1 MIYQFLDYELDD
13 ARHELRQD
21 GQSLPLQPRVL
32 ALLFHLV
39 SHRDRAVS
47 KRELLDEVWDGA
59 IVVEAALTRAA
70 SVLRSTLGD
79 TDRSRRIIVTVPGVG
94 YRFAAD
100 VVERSGAEPEA
111 APAPVS
117 PAFARAQARRD
128 LIERPAVAVLP
139 FAHGGRDEDRY
150 FADGVTDELTTALS
164 YWKRF
169 PVIGRRTAATM
180 AHSEL
185 GLSEIAA
192 RLEARYVLE
201 GSIRRAGDRV
211 RITASLSDAS
221 QGQELWAARYERPI
235 GDLFQIQDEIC
246 IQIVRGIEPEL
257 TRAEIERALRK
268 PPEHLDAWDLG
279 LRAASMMHEGSREAV
294 AEAGRVL
301 ERALA
306 IDPRSPHVH
315 SMIALHRFEE
325 ALFGWAEDP
334 VRVLSRAQQAARD
347 ACRYDPRDWFAQALL
362 GITTLWVDGD
372 HARAIDLVEGAI
384 ELNPSGARSYQF
396 LGCVLEFAGRL
407 AEATEVLQTA
417 LRLDPQ
423 LQSRALVLADLG
435 LCHMLLGEYEHARQL
450 FGEAL
455 DFDPQNTRAMQRL
468 LATAGHLGDADLAHE
483 IHARLLAVQPN
494 ISVGYLDTT
503 YPFVRRDD
511 REHFMEGLQKA
522 GARLD

>member
-1 MIYQFLDYELDD
+1 MIYRFLDYELDA
-13 ARHELRQD
+13 ARHELRHE

-39 SHRDRAVS
+39 QHRDRAVS
-47 KRELLDEVWDGA
+47 KSELLDEVWSGA

-79 TDRSRRIIVTVPGVG
+79 TDRTRRIIVTVPGVG

-100 VVERSGAEPEA
+100 VAEVSEVESEVT
-111 APAPVS
+111 PAPLS
-117 PAFARAQARRD
+117 TSFTRAQARRD

-139 FAHGGRDEDRY
+139 FAHGERDEDRY

-180 AHSEL
+180 AKSSL
-185 GLSEIAA
+185 GLTEIASQ
-192 RLEARYVLE
+192 LEARYVLE

-211 RITASLSDAS
+211 RISASLSDAR
-221 QGQELWAARYERPI
+221 QGQEIWAARYERPI
-235 GDLFQIQDEIC
+235 GDLFQVQDDIC
-246 IQIVRGIEPEL
+246 EQIVRGIEPEL
-257 TRAEIERALRK
+257 TRAEIDRALRK
-268 PPEHLDAWDLG
+268 HPEHLDAWDLG
-279 LRAASMMHEGSREAV
+279 LQAAALMHEGTRDSV

-306 IDPRSPHVH
+306 VDPRCPHVH
-315 SMIALHRFEE
+315 SLIALHRFEE
-325 ALFGWAEDP
+325 ALFGWADDP
-334 VRVLSRAQQAARD
+334 VRVLARAQQAARD
-347 ACRYDPRDWFAQALL
+347 ACRYDPRDWFAQAVL

-407 AEATEVLQTA
+407 AEATEVLQIA
-417 LRLDPQ
+417 LRLDPL

-450 FGEAL
+450 FAESL

-468 LATAGHLGDADLAHE
+468 VATAGHLGDVELARE
-483 IHARLLAVQPN
+483 IHERLLAVQPK
-494 ISVGYLDTT
+494 ISVAYLDAT
-503 YPFVRRDD
+503 YPFVRSSD
-511 REHFMEGLQKA
+511 REHFMEGFEKA
-522 GARLD
+522 GVRLG